1 MHVCAC
7 EGGGDPGARA
17 REVETFEPE
26 MSQVPCGA
34 KTTESTKSL
43 CPWKVCRHLLP
54 VVLVCP
60 ACVRSHSLSVLS
72 RDPEARSLASGEN
85 DTEYTESL

>member
-1 MHVCAC
+1 M
-7 EGGGDPGARA
+7 
-17 REVETFEPE
+17 REEKVETLEPE

-43 CPWKVCRHLLP
+43 CPWKVWRHLLP
-54 VVLVCP
+54 AVLVWP

-72 RDPEARSLASGEN
+72 SEPEARSLASGEN
-85 DTEYTESL
+85 DTE